1 MKEFNFTF
9 LSLKVSTAHSP
20 STEEIKSTHLVY
32 LTTTVPSCTIHLTLS
47 LKMAN
52 QLYVRFVLWM
62 EKRLTRPL
70 VHWMLN
76 RPTRCTVVLQR
87 KESEDRLVN
96 ISLFFSLICNFGS
109 QKRKTE
115 AHQFS
120 WFILWLLI
128 LQTSLVCVRDK
139 RANLGSTKNKAL

>member
-1 MKEFNFTF
+1 MAEFNFTF
-9 LSLKVSTAHSP
+9 LSLKVLTAHSL

-47 LKMAN
+47 QRMAS
-52 QLYVRFVLWM
+52 QLYERFVLWM

-70 VHWMLN
+70 VHLMLN
-76 RPTRCTVVLQR
+76 KPTRCTVVLQR

-96 ISLFFSLICNFGS
+96 ISLLLFFFICNFGS

-115 AHQFS
+115 AIQFS
-120 WFILWLLI
+120 WFILTSLCLMI
-128 LQTSLVCVRDK
+128 VQTSSVRL
-139 RANLGSTKNKAL
+139 RNERTNSWT